1 MAAEPTLQ
9 PGAGFHLKPDGTWE
23 VKDIPPKVLT
33 EAKFSGYLTI
43 EGYRSTVFETPD
55 KEQWAQKSTG
65 TAAEAVASGLPDAS
79 RPNGFGMSRFLAIAT
94 RVAKGDDIVSQI
106 QETFEQP
113 GAHKDY
119 DDAIVDFV
127 DKMRAALPAVDSAM
141 EKAEE
146 ALEDFKKEVKHAHP
160 RVQKIYVTG
169 LLTELEDR
177 VKSLKQYR
185 EDLAN
190 GIASTLDN
198 FEAQAKPPPGEEWDP
213 SAVEIPEDETTL

>member
-1 MAAEPTLQ
+1 MASEPTLQ
-9 PGAGFHLKPDGTWE
+9 PGAGFHLKPDGNWE
-23 VKDIPPKVLT
+23 VKDIPSKVLS

-65 TAAEAVASGLPDAS
+65 TVASMPNLPS
-79 RPNGFGMSRFLAIAT
+79 RSHPNGIRRMSRYLAIAS

-106 QETFEQP
+106 QEKFDEP
-113 GAHKDY
+113 GSHKDY

-127 DKMRAALPAVDSAM
+127 EKMRQALPAVDSAM

-146 ALEDFKKEVKHAHP
+146 ALEDFKKEIKHSHP
-160 RVQKIYVTG
+160 RVQAVYVKG
-169 LLTELEDR
+169 LITEIDDR
-177 VKSLKQYR
+177 FKSLKQFR

-198 FEAQAKPPPGEEWDP
+198 FEAQAKPPPEEWDG
-213 SAVEIPEDETTL
+213 SGVEVPEDETTL

>member
-9 PGAGFHLKPDGTWE
+9 PGAGFHLKPDGNWE

-65 TAAEAVASGLPDAS
+65 TVASE
-79 RPNGFGMSRFLAIAT
+79 RPVLLDPSSPKGMSRFLAIAT

-106 QETFEQP
+106 QDTFDEP

-127 DKMRAALPAVDSAM
+127 EKMRAALPAVDSAM

-146 ALEDFKKEVKHAHP
+146 ALEEFKKEVKHSHP

-190 GIASTLDN
+190 GIASTLDS

-213 SAVEIPEDETTL
+213 SAVDIPEDETAL